1 MKKQNGMTLI
11 SLIIYIIALLVVMA
25 VITMLTGYFYN
36 NVNIDSEV
44 NDNMTQFTQFN
55 SYFASEINTKDIKVL
70 DAETSSDECSSYIAF
85 SNKNTYTFSK
95 PNAES
100 KGAIYFN
107 EVQICNNVDKCLF
120 TSIEENGKY
129 TITVDFQSGSFKN
142 TITYTTK

>member
-1 MKKQNGMTLI
+1 MKKQEGMTLI
-11 SLIIYIIALLVVMA
+11 SLIIYIIALLIVIA
-25 VITMLTGYFYN
+25 VITILTGYFYN
-36 NVNIDSEV
+36 NVDIKSATTNS
-44 NDNMTQFTQFN
+44 MTQYTKFN
-55 SYFASEINTKDIKVL
+55 SYFANEINERNIKVL
-70 DAETSSDECSSYIAF
+70 EAATSDDETTSYIAF